1 MHTYTVSTLADYQPL
16 IAELL
21 GGPADTTRVI
31 ALHGD
36 LGAGKTTFVQQLGQ
50 VLGVTD
56 PITSPTFTI
65 MNRYETSHTVWHTL
79 LHMDA
84 YRIEEIAELTP
95 LHFNELLTKPNTIFC
110 IEWAELIADALPV
123 YTTHLTLSTGVHEDR
138 SVTITSHEEWQR
150 TQ

>member
-1 MHTYTVSTLADYQPL
+1 MHTYTVSTLDDYQSL

-50 VLGVTD
+50 VLGITG
-56 PITSPTFTI
+56 PITSPTFTV
-65 MNRYETSHTVWHTL
+65 MSRYETAHEVWHTL

-84 YRIEEIAELTP
+84 YRIESLAELTP
-95 LHFNELLTKPNTIFC
+95 LHFGELLTQPQTIFC
-110 IEWAELIADALPV
+110 IEWAELITDALPPHTV
-123 YTTHLTLSTGVHEDR
+123 HLEFLSGTNEAR
-138 SVTITSHEEWQR
+138 TVTVTSHSEWQAAR
-150 TQ
+150 